1 MKTRL
6 ISLMVT
12 ALAVL
17 ATACGPA
24 QTSTAAP
31 TTTAPS
37 QAFTLAT
44 SIKEIAGTWRNQGS
58 GVYIR
63 FYEDGTLNNADS
75 AEKLDNQPYA
85 RSEIRFDGTQMS
97 LKETAVDGVPSCGD
111 AIGLYEVRLLP
122 NGKIQIVTIEDQCPP
137 RATDTA
143 LEFEP
148 VR

>member
-1 MKTRL
+1 MKTSL
-6 ISLMVT
+6 ISIMVT
-12 ALAVL
+12 TLVVL

-24 QTSTAAP
+24 RTPTVAPP
-31 TTTAPS
+31 TTTPA

-44 SIKEIAGTWRNQGS
+44 SIKDIVGTWHNESS
-58 GVYIR
+58 GVYMR

-85 RSEIRFDGTQMS
+85 RSEIRFEGTQMS

-111 AIGLYEVRLLP
+111 ALGLYKVQLLP
-122 NGKIQIVTIEDQCPP
+122 NGKIKIVTIEDQCPP

>member
-1 MKTRL
+1 MKASL
-6 ISLMVT
+6 ISIMVT
-12 ALAVL
+12 TLVVL
-17 ATACGPA
+17 ATACSPA
-24 QTSTAAP
+24 QTPTPAPP
-31 TTTAPS
+31 TTTPT

-44 SIKEIAGTWRNQGS
+44 SIKDVIGTWHNQGA
-58 GVYIR
+58 GVYLR

-75 AEKLDNQPYA
+75 AAKLDDQPYA
-85 RSEIRFDGTQMS
+85 RSEIQFKGTQMS

-111 AIGLYEVRLLP
+111 ALGLYEVQLLP
-122 NGKIQIVTIEDQCPP
+122 NGKIQIVAIEDQCPP

>member
-1 MKTRL
+1 MKPSL
-6 ISLMVT
+6 ISIMVT
-12 ALAVL
+12 MLVVL
-17 ATACGPA
+17 ATACIPA
-24 QTSTAAP
+24 QTP
-31 TTTAPS
+31 TAPPP
-37 QAFTLAT
+37 AFTLAT
-44 SIKEIAGTWRNQGS
+44 SIKDITGTWHNEGA
-58 GVYIR
+58 GVYLR

-85 RSEIRFDGTQMS
+85 RSEIRFAGTQMS

-111 AIGLYEVRLLP
+111 ALGLYEVRLLP
-122 NGKIQIVTIEDQCPP
+122 DGKIEIVAIEDQCPP